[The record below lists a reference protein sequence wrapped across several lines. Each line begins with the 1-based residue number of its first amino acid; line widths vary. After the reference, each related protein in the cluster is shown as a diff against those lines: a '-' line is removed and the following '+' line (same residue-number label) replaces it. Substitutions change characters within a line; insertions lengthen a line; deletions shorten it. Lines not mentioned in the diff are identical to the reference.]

1 MIRRRFVPLLGFLL
15 VSGGSV
21 TAGAQSTSGAP
32 ETEKLVKQIEAQQ
45 ADLDEQGNRI
55 KDLEKKLSEVLANQ
69 RKQAEKAAPAPPPPP
84 PPPPPPE
91 PLPAAPPGRLD
102 SFLPEFL
109 KNLTISGYVQAQYE
123 AHQDSQDQLDPS
135 GNPLNKDRFV
145 LRRARLKVEKEWQ
158 YASTMFEIDGNTV
171 NGPAMSLWH
180 AEASLLY
187 RGDRAFTLPPF
198 VKLTFGIFDTPFGYE
213 LVEGPKTRWFMERS
227 QMSRAIWPGE
237 PDLGARLTS
246 ALGWFRGS
254 VAILNGNPAGLA
266 TGFPLRD
273 PASAKDIAARGGFEL
288 NPTPPLFLAGG
299 ISVYNG
305 KGFHAGTTPGKTTL
319 QYTDMYGD
327 GLVDPGDLTVVTAT
341 SASPS
346 STFDRWAVA
355 ADARAEYKS
364 FLGLTRLTF
373 EVMLASNMDRALYIA
388 DPVLLGRDLRELGY
402 SIGLTQEIFSYGI
415 VGFRYDSYDPDS
427 DAFATIGGTVLPS
440 KETIRTYSPLIGV
453 VLPDHA
459 HLLFPDEARLLFEYD
474 VIRNELGR
482 TATGLPTDL
491 RDDTWTLRLQ
501 VRL

>member
-1 MIRRRFVPLLGFLL
+1 VIRRRFVPLLGFLL
-15 VSGGSV
+15 VSAGSATASAQPAPAAGG
-21 TAGAQSTSGAP
+21 
-32 ETEKLVKQIEAQQ
+32 TESLVKQIEAQQ
-45 ADLDEQGNRI
+45 ADIDEQGNRI

-84 PPPPPPE
+84 PPPPAPLPE
-91 PLPAAPPGRLD
+91 PPPSRLE
-102 SFLPEFL
+102 SILPEIFR
-109 KNLTISGYVQAQYE
+109 NLTISGYVQAQYE

-158 YASTMFEIDGNTV
+158 YASSMFEIDGNTV
-171 NGPAMSLWH
+171 NGPAISLWH

-187 RGDRAFTLPPF
+187 RGDRPFTLPPF

-288 NPTPPLFLAGG
+288 TPTPPLFLAGG
-299 ISVYNG
+299 VSVYNG

-355 ADARAEYKS
+355 ADARAEYRS

-373 EVMLASNMDRALYIA
+373 EVMLASNMDRTLYIA

-402 SIGLTQEIFSYGI
+402 SIGVTQEIFSYGI

-427 DAFATIGGTVLPS
+427 DAFATIGGRVLPS
-440 KETIRTYSPLIGV
+440 SETIRTYSPLIGV
-453 VLPDHA
+453 ALPDH
-459 HLLFPDEARLLFEYD
+459 ARLLFEYD

-501 VRL
+501 VKL